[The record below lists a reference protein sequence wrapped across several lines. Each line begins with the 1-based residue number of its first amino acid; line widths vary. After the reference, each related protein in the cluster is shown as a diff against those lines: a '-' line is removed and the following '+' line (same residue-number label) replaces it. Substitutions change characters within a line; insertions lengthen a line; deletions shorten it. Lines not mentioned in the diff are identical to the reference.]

1 MAPTASTATQANQ
14 QPCVPPSFSEYAASV
29 YGSEEAADCRL
40 RFYVSQA
47 HTEQEQSGQ
56 ADPGAGSSGTATAAQ
71 LQQPSRTFVGEP
83 LPAHSLILRGTS
95 LRLRALLSRW
105 TDEDDQPRSGGS
117 LPELHVLLDAA
128 EDLGPASEVVRFCY
142 TGQLTELDFHALL
155 LVRRQASYLQVCLSL
170 QLGRTVVTVCM
181 LGRGPRPGCAN
192 AFVLSGPCLDAGCSP
207 VDTSSLPA
215 L

>member
-1 MAPTASTATQANQ
+1 MATTLQH
-14 QPCVPPSFSEYAASV
+14 YAASV
-29 YGSEEAADCRL
+29 YGTEEAADCRL

-155 LVRRQASYLQVCLSL
+155 LVQRQASYLQVCSRSICKLIAASL
-170 QLGRTVVTVCM
+170 VPCGPWRLPSSAKCTHRAYVCIEFVMFGR
-181 LGRGPRPGCAN
+181 R
-192 AFVLSGPCLDAGCSP
+192 
-207 VDTSSLPA
+207 LP
-215 L
+215 LC